1 MCTPAF
7 NCDVCHHLKCCCL
20 PCAATAA
27 GGRWIMVRHEVPV
40 LLLMFAGPSS
50 TAVSYGIAL
59 LWDLKYMIIVT
70 SRFNR
75 RISSSSSFCLS
86 SDPLHCAAL
95 TDHCSLLQNAV
106 SSTAS
111 HLLRLEKMLHCVAA
125 QPTTS
130 ALKCRELTN
139 GKLLTSALLP
149 GMEGD
154 HYSSLQ

>member
-40 LLLMFAGPSS
+40 LLSMFAGPSS
-50 TAVSYGIAL
+50 TAVSYGVAL

-106 SSTAS
+106 SSTAG
-111 HLLRLEKMLHCVAA
+111 HLLRLEKCCTV
-125 QPTTS
+125 
-130 ALKCRELTN
+130 
-139 GKLLTSALLP
+139 
-149 GMEGD
+149 
-154 HYSSLQ
+154 LQHSRRHQHSNVGNSQMANC